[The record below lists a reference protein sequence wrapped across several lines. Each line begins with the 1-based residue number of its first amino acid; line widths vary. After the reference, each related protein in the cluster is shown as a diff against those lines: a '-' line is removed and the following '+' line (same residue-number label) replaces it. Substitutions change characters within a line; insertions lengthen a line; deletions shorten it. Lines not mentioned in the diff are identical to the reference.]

1 VAAAECP
8 ACGAGVEPDDVYC
21 EACGHELATPVPA
34 GTTAAAAQWW
44 VSSAATALV
53 CPGCGG
59 DVFGVEGY
67 CEGCGQRRLLADQH
81 SELELGDDLA
91 AVSDRGLRN
100 ARNEDA
106 VGLARLGGRTI
117 AVVCDGVGSSTRPDA
132 ASHAAVDAC
141 LPALLAALDRGEP
154 VGEAIGAATRAAQAA
169 VALVAGEQPPAN
181 PPSSTFVLAVGE
193 REVVT
198 VGWVGDS
205 RAYWVPAEGDAELL
219 TVDDAVPGRFADGSD
234 APEHAG
240 ALTRWLGSD
249 ARDTDPHLRTLT
261 PTGPGR
267 LLVVSDGLYRYY
279 PEPADVAALLTDAPP
294 LALAQQLVRHALDAG
309 GADNVSVAVLPWPPA
324 APAPAAAP
332 KQEQ

>member
-1 VAAAECP
+1 VAATECL

-21 EACGHELATPVPA
+21 EACGHELAAPVPVEA
-34 GTTAAAAQWW
+34 PAAAASQW

-67 CEGCGQRRLLADQH
+67 CEGCGQRRPLADQH
-81 SELELGDDLA
+81 SELELNDLA
-91 AVSDRGLRN
+91 AVSDRGLHN

-106 VGLARLGGRTI
+106 VGLGQLAGLMV

-132 ASHAAVDAC
+132 ASHAAVDAS
-141 LPALLAALDRGEP
+141 LPALLAALEKGEP
-154 VGEAIGAATRAAQAA
+154 VGEAIGAGTRAAQAA
-169 VALVAGEQPPAN
+169 VALVAGAQPPAN
-181 PPSSTFVLAVGE
+181 PPSSTFVCAVGE

-205 RAYWVPAEGDAELL
+205 RAYWVPADGDAELL
-219 TVDDAVPGRFADGSD
+219 TVDDAVPGRFADGTE

-249 ARDTDPHLRTLT
+249 AHDTDPHLRTLT
-261 PTGPGR
+261 PAGPGR
-267 LLVVSDGLYRYY
+267 VLVVSDGLFRYY

-294 LALAQQLVRHALDAG
+294 LALARQLVRHALDAG

-324 APAPAAAP
+324 PN
-332 KQEQ
+332 QEQ